1 MANREIF
8 SKHIKSNVKL
18 STRYDAEG
26 REVQVER
33 REDSEATIKEQ
44 ETFDILIKAGYYRAC
59 IKGLSAF
66 DKVVGGMT
74 WCIECMCDYDID
86 IDLLFH
92 ENLTIGQKIAL
103 VEKIVAVLSQM
114 KCPYH
119 IEPHQ
124 IQGLEFLSIH
134 PVIQWLVKKSVE
146 NREERN
152 LRLKKF
158 AVGQFHNHYQY
169 KSDKKN
175 LEKIRNASKH
185 IKRIQQIYNPIRHY
199 QCKDFTNEDEKTRVQ
214 MTLLEYDGTVAN
226 HISEENSENDANIPS
241 SQELNCEKLLKNFIL
256 INEEDRNRSSQKL
269 DTTLRTALK
278 KHYREFQQEMEID
291 AKELTE
297 QNQLAALETV
307 KLALQRKV
315 ERNQTELQD
324 LLQLLQEQEKL
335 TEKDVAQQKKLEA
348 QIEEYKNLE
357 VGVKPELVSEVQILL
372 TQHDDLKKEESELKE
387 HCRKDLTE
395 LQQQIEELEAFTCQT
410 PEEREAA
417 IFAEKE
423 RIRTLKLQ
431 LAKRNRGIVAIQRQ
445 LDNIPDRTELA
456 QYQRRF
462 HELYNEMS
470 AKHLETKQYYTLYNT
485 LNDKKRYME
494 KELSLLNSICEA
506 YNEGMMSSHG
516 REEFIKQF
524 ETIINGVKQTE
535 SKVRAKY
542 NEEKRR
548 RDMLTEELQ
557 GLVELQRQYATA
569 VKQLTREC
577 QRCEQLQQHLKS
589 IRKK

>member
-8 SKHIKSNVKL
+8 SKLIKSNVKL

-33 REDSEATIKEQ
+33 REDSDATIKEQ

-103 VEKIVAVLSQM
+103 VEKIVAVLPQM

-124 IQGLEFLSIH
+124 IQGLEFLCIH

-175 LEKIRNASKH
+175 LEKMRIASNY

-199 QCKDFTNEDEKTRVQ
+199 QCKDFSIEDEKTRVQ
-214 MTLLEYDGTVAN
+214 MTLLEYDGTLAN
-226 HISEENSENDANIPS
+226 HVSEENSANDENISS
-241 SQELNCEKLLKNFIL
+241 SQELKCEKLLKNLFL
-256 INEEDRNRSSQKL
+256 INEEDQNRFSQKL

-278 KHYREFQQEMEID
+278 KHYREFQQEMQID

-307 KLALQRKV
+307 KSALQRKV
-315 ERNQTELQD
+315 ERNQADLQD
-324 LLQLLQEQEKL
+324 LLQSLQEQEKL
-335 TEKDVAQQKKLEA
+335 AEKDVAQQKKLEA
-348 QIEEYKNLE
+348 QIEEYKNVE
-357 VGVKPELVSEVQILL
+357 AGVKTELVSEVQTLL
-372 TQHDDLKKEESELKE
+372 TQHDDLKKEESEFKE
-387 HCRKDLTE
+387 HCRKDLAE
-395 LQQQIEELEAFTCQT
+395 LQQQIEELEAFTCQS

-462 HELYNEMS
+462 HELYNES
-470 AKHLETKQYYTLYNT
+470 KDCRFFVDFTLT
-485 LNDKKRYME
+485 MGLL
-494 KELSLLNSICEA
+494 LSPTS
-506 YNEGMMSSHG
+506 
-516 REEFIKQF
+516 
-524 ETIINGVKQTE
+524 T
-535 SKVRAKY
+535 
-542 NEEKRR
+542 
-548 RDMLTEELQ
+548 
-557 GLVELQRQYATA
+557 
-569 VKQLTREC
+569 
-577 QRCEQLQQHLKS
+577 
-589 IRKK
+589 